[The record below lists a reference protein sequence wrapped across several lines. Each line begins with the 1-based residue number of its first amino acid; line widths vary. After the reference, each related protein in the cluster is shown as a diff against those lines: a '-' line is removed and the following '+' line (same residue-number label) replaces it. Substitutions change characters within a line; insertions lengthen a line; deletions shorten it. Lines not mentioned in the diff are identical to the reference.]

1 MRAKDEPTLL
11 ATWMRERVRQMAHEV
26 SQIAVEETTALVE
39 DVGQAVIASTEAVA
53 RRALALGSD
62 RLRDYLRLRN
72 RGK

>member
-1 MRAKDEPTLL
+1 MKAKDEPTRL
-11 ATWMRERVRQMAHEV
+11 ANWMKARVHQMAHQV
-26 SQIAVEETTALVE
+26 SQIAAEETTALVE
-39 DVGQAVIASTEAVA
+39 DIGQAVIASTEAVA

>member
-1 MRAKDEPTLL
+1 
-11 ATWMRERVRQMAHEV
+11 MAHEV

>member
-11 ATWMRERVRQMAHEV
+11 ATWMKERVHQMAQQV
-26 SQIAVEETTALVE
+26 SEIAAEETTALVE

-53 RRALALGSD
+53 RRALELGSD
-62 RLRDYLRLRN
+62 RLRDFLRLRN